1 MCRLRTMLFRLARES
16 LWNRRGTAGLCVLSI
31 AISVFVLLGVE
42 YLRQEARESFGRTL
56 SGTDLIVGAR
66 GGQLNLLLYSVFRIG
81 EPTNNIR
88 WQSYRAIADDPAVA
102 WTVPLS
108 LGDSHRGFR
117 VLGTTDSYF
126 NRYRYGSGLS
136 LTLDE
141 GEATLNSLSAVI
153 GANVADKLG
162 YEIGRQIVLA
172 HGTGG
177 VGFRRHDDHP
187 FTVAG
192 ILSRTGTPV
201 DDTVHVSLEAI
212 DVIHEGFNTAPN
224 SRDLSERTI
233 TAFLVGLES
242 RMLAFR
248 LQRQINEYPDEPLQA
263 ILPGVALS
271 QLWRVLATVENLLR
285 VISFLVLLSSL
296 LGMTTML
303 LASLR
308 ERRGEI
314 AVLRT
319 IGASPWFIFLL
330 VEAEALLLSVLGT
343 VAGMGLLSLASA
355 LAGDWLRD
363 SYGVLLTAY
372 VPNLAA
378 LQISGVI
385 VLLAILCGVAPAAG
399 AYRSSLGLALAGR

>member
-1 MCRLRTMLFRLARES
+1 MLLKLARTS
-16 LWNRRGTAGLCVLSI
+16 LWSRRGTAALCVLSLS
-31 AISVFVLLGVE
+31 ISVFVLLGVE
-42 YLRQEARESFGRTL
+42 FIRQEARESFGRTL

-88 WQSYRAIADDPAVA
+88 WDSYQAIAADPAVA

-117 VLGTTDSYF
+117 VLGTTAAYF
-126 NRYRYGSGLS
+126 EHYRYGSDRA
-136 LTLDE
+136 LTLAA
-141 GEATLNSLSAVI
+141 GEAELGTRGAVL

-162 YEIGRQIVLA
+162 YSVGRAIVLA

-177 VGFRRHDDHP
+177 VGFRKHDDHP
-187 FTVAG
+187 FTVTG
-192 ILSRTGTPV
+192 ILERTGTPV

-212 DVIHEGFNTAPN
+212 DRIHEGFNATSLQAGAA
-224 SRDLSERTI
+224 ERTI

-248 LQRQINEYPDEPLQA
+248 LQRQINEFSEEPLQA

-271 QLWRVLATVENLLR
+271 QLWRMLGSVENVLR
-285 VISFLVLLSSL
+285 VISGLVLLSAL
-296 LGMTTML
+296 LGMSTML

-308 ERRGEI
+308 ERRHEL

-319 IGASPWFIFLL
+319 VGATPVFIFLL
-330 VEAEALLLSVLGT
+330 LEAEALLLSALGLGG
-343 VAGMGLLSLASA
+343 GMALVSLGSLAA
-355 LAGDWLRD
+355 RDWLRET
-363 SYGVLLTAY
+363 YGLLLSAY
-372 VPNLAA
+372 VPGTSA
-378 LQISGVI
+378 LQLAGAVI
-385 VLLAILCGVAPAAG
+385 VLALLCSLAPALG
-399 AYRSSLGLALAGR
+399 AYRSALGAGLARR